1 MPLGLATA
9 QSADVRPQDTAAARQ
24 VDHWLQAYAATRDP
38 DLRERVVRAYLGMAD
53 RLADRFRRSRNTSP
67 EDLRQSAR
75 LGLVA
80 AVDRYD
86 PHRGNLFVPYAVACI
101 VGELKRHLR
110 DTTWRVAVPRPA
122 KERAL
127 RVCQTVDELYGVL
140 GRSPTV
146 TEVADALD
154 LDQEEVLEAME
165 AARTRVGAS
174 LDGLTDG
181 ETSLGDL
188 VAVQEP
194 SEEREDL
201 IVLPQ
206 LIAGLPDP
214 ERTAVWLYYFQ
225 ELPQQDIAELL
236 GRSQMSVSRL
246 LRRALRHLREEL
258 VASAGAEAK
267 AGYSPPTRGGRI
279 D

>member
-53 RLADRFRRSRNTSP
+53 RLADRFRRSRHTSP

-75 LGLVA
+75 LGLVT

>member
-1 MPLGLATA
+1 MTTPLP
-9 QSADVRPQDTAAARQ
+9 ADVRPQDTATARQ
-24 VDHWLQAYAATRDP
+24 VDGWLRAYAATGDP

-80 AVDRYD
+80 AVDHYD
-86 PHRGNLFVPYAVACI
+86 PRRGSFVPYAVACI
-101 VGELKRHLR
+101 IGELKRHLR
-110 DTTWRVAVPRPA
+110 DTTWRVAVPRPT

-127 RVCQTVDELYGVL
+127 RVCRTVDELFGVL

-146 TEVADALD
+146 TDVADALD
-154 LDQEEVLEAME
+154 LNEEQVLEAME
-165 AARTRVGAS
+165 AASTRVGAS
-174 LDGLTDG
+174 LDGLADG
-181 ETSLGDL
+181 EVALGDL
-188 VAVQEP
+188 IAVEEP

-206 LIAGLPDP
+206 LIASLPEP

-225 ELPQQDIAELL
+225 ELPQHDIAELL

-246 LRRALRHLREEL
+246 LRRALRRLRGEL
-258 VASAGAEAK
+258 VTTAGTEAET
-267 AGYSPPTRGGRI
+267 G
-279 D
+279 